1 MSVLQLYCSATTTTI
16 QQIYR
21 TNVQPQQ
28 TSDKERGKTPMRNN
42 ILGERLKSARVK
54 AGQTQEDIAKLLR
67 VQRQVISYFE
77 NGSRTPN
84 IDDLIML
91 AEIFG
96 TSTDYLLGLTDAQS
110 TDPEVKTVCN
120 YTGLSEAAVGT
131 LSSAASFLST
141 WRDSRAGAGE
151 TVPAGAS
158 GLRCLCEA
166 YLKCADELICNEIQ
180 KIAPVLL
187 DIDAR
192 SHSLANAFEAC
203 SADCVESEACF
214 SSGSLSAEEF
224 CTSVLENDK
233 VREAEQGYKLLKGER
248 FELSEVLNA
257 FATRECVGLAEVEA
271 ARAGYLTTRENALR
285 VLLKEGADNGN
296 DN

>member
-1 MSVLQLYCSATTTTI
+1 
-16 QQIYR
+16 
-21 TNVQPQQ
+21 
-28 TSDKERGKTPMRNN
+28 MRNN

-54 AGQTQEDIAKLLR
+54 SGQTQEDIAKLLR

-131 LSSAASFLST
+131 LSSAASFLRT
-141 WRDSRAGAGE
+141 WRDSQAGAGE
-151 TVPAGAS
+151 NVPAGAS

-192 SHSLANAFEAC
+192 SRSLSNAFEAC
-203 SADCVESEACF
+203 TADCVESEA
-214 SSGSLSAEEF
+214 GYSAGALNSEEL
-224 CTSVLENDK
+224 CVAVLENDK
-233 VREAEQGYKLLKGER
+233 VKEAEQGYKLLKGER

-257 FATRECVGLAEVEA
+257 FAARVCVGLAEVEA
-271 ARAGYLTTRENALR
+271 ARAGYLTAKDNALR
-285 VLLKEGADNGN
+285 ALLKEGADNGN

>member
-1 MSVLQLYCSATTTTI
+1 
-16 QQIYR
+16 
-21 TNVQPQQ
+21 
-28 TSDKERGKTPMRNN
+28 MRNN

-224 CTSVLENDK
+224 CTSVLENDR

>member
-1 MSVLQLYCSATTTTI
+1 
-16 QQIYR
+16 
-21 TNVQPQQ
+21 
-28 TSDKERGKTPMRNN
+28 MRNN

-54 AGQTQEDIAKLLR
+54 SGQTQEDIAKLLR

-141 WRDSRAGAGE
+141 WRDSQAGAAE
-151 TVPAGAS
+151 NVPAGAS

-192 SHSLANAFEAC
+192 SHSLADAFEAC

-224 CTSVLENDK
+224 CASVLENDK

-257 FATRECVGLAEVEA
+257 FATRVCAGIAEAEA